1 MVAEKLGESEEKP
14 RALEKKLEKSEE
26 KLRVVEEKH
35 RDFQFRA
42 RRELELVYWGYED
55 AVSLANEAVG
65 PESALVTW
73 LRWEQCRTREALKG
87 IPRLDGIEEVLKG

>member
-1 MVAEKLGESEEKP
+1 MKLGESEEEP
-14 RALEKKLEKSEE
+14 RALEKKIEKSEE

-35 RDFQFRA
+35 RNFQLHA

-55 AVSLANEAVG
+55 AVSLAHEDVGLEA
-65 PESALVTW
+65 ALVTW
-73 LRWEQCRTREALKG
+73 LQWEQCRTREALKG